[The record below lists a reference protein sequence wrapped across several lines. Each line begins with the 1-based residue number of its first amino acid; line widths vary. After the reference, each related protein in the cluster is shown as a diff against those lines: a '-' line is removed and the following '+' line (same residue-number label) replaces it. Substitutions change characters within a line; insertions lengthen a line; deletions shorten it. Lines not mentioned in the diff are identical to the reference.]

1 MKKVLK
7 FGGTSMGSVESL
19 TNIAQIIKG
28 NIKKG
33 ITQAVVC
40 SAVGGVTDLLLKIK
54 PLSESGQLNEAL
66 KILESVRA
74 LYFEIA
80 IHFDVEKV
88 FDENT
93 DGLWEDLR
101 TFTRGV
107 CMIKEFSE
115 RSHAYLLSFGERLS
129 TRLLTEI
136 LKNQGVAAVQF
147 DSTFIKT
154 INGDFIEAEVDWE
167 STKAG
172 VRKTLNPVFEKKEIP
187 IITGFFGANTQNI
200 ISLMGRGAS
209 DLTGAIITV
218 SLGIDTLEIWT
229 DVDGFLS
236 ADPRIVDNAGI
247 IPEIGYEEIAELCFF
262 GAKVLH
268 PKTIRPVIEA
278 GGNVYILNTFIP
290 EGTGTKI
297 VKADPL
303 SCPAVQAIT
312 SKKVAILLFDVFA
325 SAKSKREI
333 FYEFFSIVAK
343 KDICIDAVASSEASI
358 SICIEEKF
366 LEQKAFSKALKEI
379 APLEILKEKEII
391 CIVGS
396 KDVKGKVGVATS
408 FFEAISGAGVNIE
421 MYSQSAS
428 EITQL
433 VVVKAEEKQK
443 AILAVHE
450 SMMKYQCWEK
460 P

>member
-19 TNIAQIIKG
+19 GNIIQIITE

-33 ITQAVVC
+33 ITQSVVC
-40 SAVGGVTDLLLKIK
+40 SAMGGVTDVLLKIK
-54 PLSESGQLNEAL
+54 PLAEAGKVNEAL
-66 KILESVRA
+66 KIIEELRER
-74 LYFEIA
+74 
-80 IHFDVEKV
+80 HFSTAVHFRVEEL
-88 FDENT
+88 FYENT
-93 DGLWEDLR
+93 HGLWEDLR
-101 TFTRGV
+101 NFTRGV

-129 TRLLTEI
+129 TRLLAEI
-136 LKNQGVAAVQF
+136 LKGKGIAAVQL

-154 INGDFIEAEVDWE
+154 LNGHFIEAEVDWE
-167 STKAG
+167 KTKIS
-172 VRKTLNPVFEKKEIP
+172 VSKTLTPYLEKQEIP
-187 IITGFFGANTQNI
+187 IITGFFGTNHQNI

-209 DLTGAIITV
+209 DLTGAIIAV
-218 SLGIDTLEIWT
+218 SLGIDVLEIWT

-236 ADPRIVDNAGI
+236 ADPRIVKNAGI

-278 GGNVYILNTFIP
+278 GGNVYILNTFSP
-290 EGTGTKI
+290 EGIGTKI
-297 VKADPL
+297 VKTDPL
-303 SCPAVQAIT
+303 SCPSVQAIT
-312 SKKVAILLFDVFA
+312 SKKVAVLLYDVFA
-325 SAKSKREI
+325 STKSKREI
-333 FYEFFSIVAK
+333 FSEFFSIVALK
-343 KDICIDAVASSEASI
+343 EVCIDAVASSEASI

-366 LEQKAFSKALKEI
+366 LRQESFVKTLKDI
-379 APLEILKEKEII
+379 APLTILEEREII

-396 KDVKGKVGVATS
+396 KQVKGKIGVASS
-408 FFEAISGAGVNIE
+408 FFEAMAQAQINVE

-433 VVVKAEEKQK
+433 VIVKASEKEK

-450 SMMKYQCWEK
+450 KMMGDQCLR
-460 P
+460 